1 MVGIDMKRG
10 TITLPSVKQVLLVF
24 AVCLIVAGIYDAD
37 IVLWLICLAIL
48 GLFFHFSGI
57 HYGTIAMAVLGG
69 ITCIF
74 IILYTILILVA
85 LVLEFKNE
93 FFFFGILMF
102 LFWLVTKKKREEK
115 KAKERAGELAQ
126 QVARRE
132 AQRAHAENQEKER
145 FELLKKQIKAG
156 TKSRT
161 SHSLGELSATI
172 RKCERSQHLT
182 RAETDPTM
190 RKAYELEKELTA
202 EHEKRKEE
210 KAKKEKKA
218 AEDKKKAALKALK
231 EKLRRLKTAG
241 LPNHI
246 TTDYLS
252 LNLPD
257 KEYAEL
263 FTFLRSEGAPKKS
276 QSDHDIL
283 GEIDYHVF
291 TGTVS
296 KEDGLFLIT
305 HRSHIELMEPFRNKK
320 LSKKKADE
328 HAKNVRWLLIEM
340 GFEDY
345 PEAVKKVAAGA
356 DPEAVASLD
365 GIRGN
370 SPSRTKKSR
379 GESKAKSPKVDEPDK
394 EKESP
399 RGRRKGR
406 FSDD

>member
-1 MVGIDMKRG
+1 MWD
-10 TITLPSVKQVLLVF
+10 
-24 AVCLIVAGIYDAD
+24 
-37 IVLWLICLAIL
+37 
-48 GLFFHFSGI
+48 
-57 HYGTIAMAVLGG
+57 
-69 ITCIF
+69 
-74 IILYTILILVA
+74 
-85 LVLEFKNE
+85 
-93 FFFFGILMF
+93 FFFGLIIISIFAALSESEVLIGVVGLGWLCLVGLLIIAVLTAIYDFIIDIYNFTVATVTTGVDTTVSVIFNPVVLFVLALLFFVYIGQTSLKKMEQEKRQLELAERDIENRRIQFELRIQELERVMLMLQKKNLPLNLSGQISALEGAVF
-102 LFWLVTKKKREEK
+102 NMRSNQHAKVKEARDLLKRLREEAAEKKK
-115 KAKERAGELAQ
+115 A
-126 QVARRE
+126 
-132 AQRAHAENQEKER
+132 
-145 FELLKKQIKAG
+145 
-156 TKSRT
+156 
-161 SHSLGELSATI
+161 
-172 RKCERSQHLT
+172 
-182 RAETDPTM
+182 D
-190 RKAYELEKELTA
+190 
-202 EHEKRKEE
+202 
-210 KAKKEKKA
+210 AKKKKKA
-218 AEDKKKAALKALK
+218 AEAKKKAAEAKKKAALKALK

-252 LNLPD
+252 LNLSD

-263 FTFLRSEGAPKKS
+263 YKFLRSKGAPNES
-276 QSDHDIL
+276 QSEEDVLND
-283 GEIDYHVF
+283 IDYHVF

-305 HRSHIELMEPFRNKK
+305 HRSHIELMKPFRNKK

-328 HAKNVRWLLIEM
+328 HAKHVRWLLIEM

-379 GESKAKSPKVDEPDK
+379 GESKAKSPKVDEPNK

-406 FSDD
+406 FADD